1 MNEHTNI
8 SNKVSRCPNEMS
20 DFYSASLR
28 HTQRLCCNT
37 ARTNETQRDER
48 TKERRRRSRWGGWA
62 PRGWW
67 SPRSA
72 RSRGTGPCWMPA
84 SDPRSSLRSK
94 PQMSRVRIL
103 EIKRHARKNFVRL
116 CRPPHLCLPSRCHG
130 RLAPTPRGS
139 PHPDRATKVRGRRC
153 CIIYCMIAA
162 CCTYVSS
169 GMLFDK
175 SKSLIRY
182 LVVVVTY
189 VPR

>member
-48 TKERRRRSRWGGWA
+48 IKERRRRSRWGGWA

-84 SDPRSSLRSK
+84 SDPRSSLNHRY
-94 PQMSRVRIL
+94 
-103 EIKRHARKNFVRL
+103 L
-116 CRPPHLCLPSRCHG
+116 CRQNLGNGTHAIILIRLSSASSPLPSFSVSRPTRTDAP
-130 RLAPTPRGS
+130 RLATP
-139 PHPDRATKVRGRRC
+139 
-153 CIIYCMIAA
+153 
-162 CCTYVSS
+162 
-169 GMLFDK
+169 
-175 SKSLIRY
+175 
-182 LVVVVTY
+182 
-189 VPR
+189 